1 MTAGA
6 VLQFGGLINLFLF
19 VPSYALRSGTPA
31 GVIGLMGV
39 SSPIAFNQGFKA
51 IADAEFAK
59 VRADPWFLLDSR
71 HTSGIIVHACN
82 RSVARVWGGHLDD
95 AGFFTVDRSASVST
109 ICVVLQ

>member
-59 VRADPWFLLDSR
+59 VCADPWFLLDSR
-71 HTSGIIVHACN
+71 HTSGIKCMHAT
-82 RSVARVWGGHLDD
+82 VA
-95 AGFFTVDRSASVST
+95 
-109 ICVVLQ
+109 